1 MSYVALYYA
10 QNCTSHSNIELY
22 NICATCDGIEGS
34 KGRRTSQQQSMYSN
48 SSSEDESIVRYIFK
62 VSRMLYSVH
71 VQNPLLTH
79 DLSTFLPPTT
89 YALID
94 SSLSSRAVCTDLL
107 TLRGA
112 NSSSLLVRPSITC
125 GRDIERAERERR
137 TERSKEREKK
147 TRF

>member
-62 VSRMLYSVH
+62 VSRML
-71 VQNPLLTH
+71 PLLTH